1 MTPQDQQHS
10 ERPLRLGRI
19 GYLNV
24 LPIYY
29 PLENG
34 LIHGDFEV
42 VSGPPASLNDLM
54 SQGLLDISASSSI
67 EYARRPERYRLLP
80 DIAIGSRGPVQSVL
94 LLSRVPVSRLDR
106 ETILVSAQTH
116 TSAALLRVLCARRWN
131 IAPSFVTGDAT
142 SLLEQGQRPK
152 AILAI
157 GDEALMLRHHAD
169 YPVKV
174 DMGEA
179 WREWTGLPFIFGV
192 WITQV
197 EALGQRPERTLQ
209 AIDIM
214 LRAKHWGTDN
224 MPFICS
230 YASEHGPLSQPEM
243 CSYMDGL
250 VYDFREEEQAGL
262 RLFCRYLQET
272 GQIDT
277 APPLRFAL

>member
-1 MTPQDQQHS
+1 M
-10 ERPLRLGRI
+10 RPLRLGRI

-34 LIHGDFEV
+34 LIQGDFEV
-42 VSGPPASLNDLM
+42 ISGPPAHLN
-54 SQGLLDISASSSI
+54 GLLSRGELDISAGSSI
-67 EYARRPERYRLLP
+67 EYARRPEQYRLLP

-94 LLSRVPVSRLDR
+94 LLSRVPLKDLNG
-106 ETILVSAQTH
+106 ETILVSSQTH
-116 TSAALLRVLCARRWN
+116 TSAALLRILCARRFG
-131 IAPSFVTGDAT
+131 IRPDFESGDAT
-142 SLLEQGQRPK
+142 RLLKQGQRPK

-157 GDEALMLRHHAD
+157 GDEALILRHHRA

-192 WITQV
+192 WMSQK
-197 EALGQRPERTLQ
+197 EALDKDSGRTLE

-214 LRAKHWGTDN
+214 RRAKTWGTDN

-230 YASEHGPLSQPEM
+230 YASEHGPLNQEQM

-250 VYDFREEEQAGL
+250 VYDFREEEQEGL
-262 RLFCRYLQET
+262 RLFFRYLKET
-272 GQIDT
+272 GQIDK